1 MASEPKISIPSSY
14 TSKSYGSSAR
24 EIYTIPHG
32 ALCLWILCK
41 IIQSVCFS
49 VRFYHVP
56 QACMLS
62 LIYEDTGI
70 CLSWG
75 IISSIHGIWFQG
87 YYLVCLH
94 RIRVPIL
101 VLEYNLLLCSIIGPA
116 WDLELILNPVLEL
129 NKEKEK
135 RWFSQLIWI
144 FKKEKEIQKIPGVVY
159 NHLYKW
165 SCYVKVE
172 SSISVGN
179 LFIVPPHVLWCDN
192 KIYSIISTM

>member
-49 VRFYHVP
+49 VRFYHVT

-87 YYLVCLH
+87 YYLVCLN

-129 NKEKEK
+129 NKDKEK
-135 RWFSQLIWI
+135 DDFHNWYEYLKRRRKYRRFQVWYIIIYINGPVMSRW
-144 FKKEKEIQKIPGVVY
+144 
-159 NHLYKW
+159 NHQ
-165 SCYVKVE
+165 
-172 SSISVGN
+172 
-179 LFIVPPHVLWCDN
+179 
-192 KIYSIISTM
+192 